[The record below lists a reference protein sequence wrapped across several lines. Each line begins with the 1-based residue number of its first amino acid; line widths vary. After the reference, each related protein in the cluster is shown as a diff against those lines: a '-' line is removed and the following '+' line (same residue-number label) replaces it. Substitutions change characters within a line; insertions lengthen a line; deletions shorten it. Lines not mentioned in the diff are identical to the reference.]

1 MQSTVASDS
10 CAGIIAWLNRLARE
24 TRINRRG
31 STFIPPKWGKIGSPE
46 FSDATMLWVHDVGS
60 SCGGAGKESD
70 AQAIAQGPQDS
81 SRSNSV
87 LLWHNGLI

>member
-24 TRINRRG
+24 TRVNRRG
-31 STFIPPKWGKIGSPE
+31 STFFPSKRGSYE
-46 FSDATMLWVHDVGS
+46 VLNSADAAKLWVHDVGS

-70 AQAIAQGPQDS
+70 AQAIAQGHQDS
-81 SRSNSV
+81 RV
-87 LLWHNGLI
+87 ALG